1 MKEVVGISFE
11 NGRIYYFDPNG
22 HKIKENIT
30 VIVETEQ
37 GQQFGT
43 VKIPLLKIDENK
55 IKNPLKKI
63 IRVSTKRDY
72 MQYKKNQKEATLAK
86 EKCQEIS
93 DKLKLN
99 MKILDASYTFDRDK
113 LLFRFLSDT
122 RVDFRDLAKE
132 LAKIYKVRIEL
143 RQIGVRDKA
152 KEVDGLGPCGRRL
165 CCASFLKDLDTV
177 SINMAK
183 NQNISINKNVNTTA
197 SMSRL
202 RMLSHSNWQ
211 KIGETDSGA
220 ETIPLNSVI
229 PIRIPIAVVARIP
242 RSIAPRTFN
251 TYSNPVITN
260 PMIANNAGP
269 EVISP
274 NATNVASEFTMICPF
289 CIPINA
295 INNPI
300 PPPIA

>member
-37 GQQFGT
+37 GEQFGT

-55 IKNPLKKI
+55 IKTPLKKI

-72 MQYKKNQKEATLAK
+72 SQYKKNKKEASLAK

-183 NQNISINKNVNTTA
+183 NQNISLNPSKINGA
-197 SMSRL
+197 CGRL
-202 RMLSHSNWQ
+202 MCCLKYEDDCYTKCRLNMK
-211 KIGETDSGA
+211 KIGDTIETPHGKG
-220 ETIPLNSVI
+220 TIQSLDILRQKYKVDVPNYGIV
-229 PIRIPIAVVARIP
+229 
-242 RSIAPRTFN
+242 
-251 TYSNPVITN
+251 
-260 PMIANNAGP
+260 
-269 EVISP
+269 EVDKWK
-274 NATNVASEFTMICPF
+274 
-289 CIPINA
+289 
-295 INNPI
+295 
-300 PPPIA
+300 

>member
-11 NGRIYYFDPNG
+11 NGRLYYFDPNG

-43 VKIPLLKIDENK
+43 VKIPLLKIDKNK
-55 IKNPLKKI
+55 IKTPLKKI

-72 MQYKKNQKEATLAK
+72 MQYKKNKKEAIQAK

-183 NQNISINKNVNTTA
+183 NQNISLNPSKINGACGRLMCCLKYEDDCYTKCRKN
-197 SMSRL
+197 MK
-202 RMLSHSNWQ
+202 
-211 KIGETDSGA
+211 KIGDTIETPHGKGMVQSLDILRQKYKVDVPNYG
-220 ETIPLNSVI
+220 IV
-229 PIRIPIAVVARIP
+229 
-242 RSIAPRTFN
+242 
-251 TYSNPVITN
+251 
-260 PMIANNAGP
+260 
-269 EVISP
+269 EVDKWK
-274 NATNVASEFTMICPF
+274 
-289 CIPINA
+289 
-295 INNPI
+295 
-300 PPPIA
+300 

>member
-43 VKIPLLKIDENK
+43 VKIPLLKIEEKK
-55 IKNPLKKI
+55 IKTPLKKI
-63 IRVSTKRDY
+63 IRVSTKKDY
-72 MQYKKNQKEATLAK
+72 NQYKKNLKEAKLAK

-93 DKLKLN
+93 DELNLN

-113 LLFRFLSDT
+113 LLFRFLSDS

-183 NQNISINKNVNTTA
+183 NQNISLNPSKINGACGRLMCCLKYEDECYTECRKN
-197 SMSRL
+197 MK
-202 RMLSHSNWQ
+202 
-211 KIGETDSGA
+211 KIGDTVQTPHGKGTVLSLD
-220 ETIPLNSVI
+220 ILRQKYKV
-229 PIRIPIAVVARIP
+229 
-242 RSIAPRTFN
+242 
-251 TYSNPVITN
+251 
-260 PMIANNAGP
+260 
-269 EVISP
+269 EVP
-274 NATNVASEFTMICPF
+274 NYGIVEVDK
-289 CIPINA
+289 
-295 INNPI
+295 
-300 PPPIA
+300 

>member
-43 VKIPLLKIDENK
+43 VKIPLLKIEEKK
-55 IKNPLKKI
+55 IKTPLKKI
-63 IRVSTKRDY
+63 IRVSTKKDY
-72 MQYKKNQKEATLAK
+72 NQYKKNLKEAKLAK

-93 DKLKLN
+93 DELNLN

-113 LLFRFLSDT
+113 LLFRFLSDS

-183 NQNISINKNVNTTA
+183 NQNISLNPSKINGACGRLMCCLKYEDECYTECRKN
-197 SMSRL
+197 MK
-202 RMLSHSNWQ
+202 
-211 KIGETDSGA
+211 KIGDTVQTPHGQG
-220 ETIPLNSVI
+220 TIQSLDILRQKYKVDVPNYGIV
-229 PIRIPIAVVARIP
+229 
-242 RSIAPRTFN
+242 
-251 TYSNPVITN
+251 
-260 PMIANNAGP
+260 
-269 EVISP
+269 EVDK
-274 NATNVASEFTMICPF
+274 
-289 CIPINA
+289 
-295 INNPI
+295 
-300 PPPIA
+300 

>member
-63 IRVSTKRDY
+63 IRVSTKKDY
-72 MQYKKNQKEATLAK
+72 MQYKKNKKEATLAK

-113 LLFRFLSDT
+113 LLAFEQKFIISAFDVFKNIFIRFKIVVISF
-122 RVDFRDLAKE
+122 DFFFD
-132 LAKIYKVRIEL
+132 VFF
-143 RQIGVRDKA
+143 
-152 KEVDGLGPCGRRL
+152 
-165 CCASFLKDLDTV
+165 FLK
-177 SINMAK
+177 I
-183 NQNISINKNVNTTA
+183 II
-197 SMSRL
+197 
-202 RMLSHSNWQ
+202 
-211 KIGETDSGA
+211 I
-220 ETIPLNSVI
+220 II
-229 PIRIPIAVVARIP
+229 
-242 RSIAPRTFN
+242 
-251 TYSNPVITN
+251 
-260 PMIANNAGP
+260 
-269 EVISP
+269 
-274 NATNVASEFTMICPF
+274 
-289 CIPINA
+289 
-295 INNPI
+295 
-300 PPPIA
+300 

>member
-63 IRVSTKRDY
+63 IRVSTKKDY
-72 MQYKKNQKEATLAK
+72 MQYKKNKKEATLAK

-183 NQNISINKNVNTTA
+183 NQNISLNPSKINGACGRLMCCLKYEDECYTECRKN
-197 SMSRL
+197 MK
-202 RMLSHSNWQ
+202 
-211 KIGETDSGA
+211 KIGDTIETPHGKG
-220 ETIPLNSVI
+220 
-229 PIRIPIAVVARIP
+229 VVQSLDILRQKYKVDVPNYGI
-242 RSIAPRTFN
+242 
-251 TYSNPVITN
+251 V
-260 PMIANNAGP
+260 
-269 EVISP
+269 EVDKWK
-274 NATNVASEFTMICPF
+274 
-289 CIPINA
+289 
-295 INNPI
+295 
-300 PPPIA
+300 